1 MQDIIRID
9 QTKSCV
15 VTPIVFRDHAFR
27 FAFDRSAD
35 SQQSNSKGQDYL
47 TISHGKDYLVFVQ
60 ADGVSQSFFGEI
72 ASSFLGDTLLKFL
85 IDHGKG
91 ILNGKLPFHE
101 TIENELQEMAF
112 IATSHVDNYKLSP
125 DLPGMLINVL
135 EHKRK
140 MGSQTTF
147 TAGIIGLSNRKMAL
161 VWMGDQRLR
170 LWKGLQEITQ
180 ESLGEET
187 FQTSERWSTS
197 TGLVGR
203 LHSKIVDDPGITR
216 LISYTDGLDILD
228 HAIQLNPVS
237 NENLQNLIQSTSSKP
252 QSDDVCY
259 FEFSRGSFT
268 NSEKS
273 NIVNISNLQ
282 ISQDNTNKIVN
293 LRWDPI
299 KNADSYQIAIISSE
313 GQLLKNT
320 SNPFYHFKF
329 SDLPKQNLRFS
340 VRAYVNGRETT
351 KWCDPLLLGNFMDR
365 VGWVIPKKNYRMTIP
380 QAILKPLPVFTS
392 NLLNANSTPEQS
404 AIKQTYHFQS
414 DSTHSADQFASGP
427 PITEAPN
434 IPKIILPRTSTTHQG
449 PFIGLGRS
457 KSTSMSARRRKR
469 QLVILIYLIILLSYM
484 LFAGIYL
491 GKRNRNNRAIANA
504 TLTETFKPTSTYT
517 PTSSATTT
525 QTPTPTF
532 TIAPT
537 NTPEPR
543 FTPTP
548 RPIETKI
555 PLPLITLTKA
565 TKQIYHPTMLNH
577 SFKNL
582 IHHHVLP

>member
-1 MQDIIRID
+1 MQNIIRID

-15 VTPIVFRDHAFR
+15 VTPVVCIDHAFR
-27 FAFDRSAD
+27 YAFDRSAD
-35 SQQSNSKGQDYL
+35 SQQSDSKGQDYL
-47 TISHGKDYLVFVQ
+47 TISQNKNYLAFVQ

-72 ASSFLGDTLLKFL
+72 ASSFLGDTLLRFL
-85 IDHGKG
+85 VDHGEG
-91 ILNGKLPFHE
+91 ILNGTLPFHE

-112 IATSHVDNYKLSP
+112 IAASHVENYKLSHE
-125 DLPGMLINVL
+125 LPGMLLNVL

-147 TAGIIGLSNRKMAL
+147 TAGFIDLKNHRMAL
-161 VWMGDQRLR
+161 AWMGDQRLR
-170 LWKGLQEITQ
+170 LWKGLQEVTL
-180 ESLGEET
+180 ELLGEDT

-197 TGLVGR
+197 SGLIGQ
-203 LHSKIVDDPGITR
+203 LHSKIIHDPGITR
-216 LISYTDGLDILD
+216 LISYTDGLAILD
-228 HAIQLNPVS
+228 PAIQLNPVT
-237 NENLQNLIQSTSSKP
+237 NENLQTLIQSTSKMP

-259 FEFSRGSFT
+259 FELNWGSFT
-268 NSEKS
+268 NSEKP
-273 NIVNISNLQ
+273 NIVNLSNLQ

-299 KNADSYQIAIISSE
+299 KNADTYQIAIISSE

-329 SDLPKQNLRFS
+329 SDLPKQNLRFA
-340 VRAYVNGRETT
+340 VRANVNGRETT
-351 KWCDPLLLGNFMDR
+351 KWGDPLLLGNFMDR
-365 VGWVIPKKNYRMTIP
+365 VGWIIPKKNNRMTIP
-380 QAILKPLPVFTS
+380 QAVLKPLPVFTS

-404 AIKQTYHFQS
+404 PIMQTYHFQS
-414 DSTHSADQFASGP
+414 DSAHSADQFASGP

-434 IPKIILPRTSTTHQG
+434 IPKIILPRTSTTHQR

-469 QLVILIYLIILLSYM
+469 KTIILIYLVILLSYL

-491 GKRNRNNRAIANA
+491 GKRQRDDRAIANA
-504 TLTETFKPTSTYT
+504 TLTETYKPTSTYT

-532 TIAPT
+532 TITPT
-537 NTPEPR
+537 NTTEPT
-543 FTPTP
+543 FTSTP
-548 RPIETKI
+548 RPLETKI

-565 TKQIYHPTMLNH
+565 TKQIYHPTMVNH
-577 SFKNL
+577 SYKNPN
-582 IHHHVLP
+582 HHQVLP